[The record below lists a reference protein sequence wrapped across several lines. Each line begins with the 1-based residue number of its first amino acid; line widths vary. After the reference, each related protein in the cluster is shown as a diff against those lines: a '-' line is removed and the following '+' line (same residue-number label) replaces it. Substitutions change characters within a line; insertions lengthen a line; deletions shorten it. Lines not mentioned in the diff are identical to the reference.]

1 MTALVYSYNQKPC
14 SVCRDCG
21 SNSRQSNRAKAKII
35 LGIDKIGIID
45 RGRFHIGG
53 KRIAAAIGKVRTN
66 RGFRAKDLSAA
77 CGRYSENLL
86 APRSKKSRISV
97 SPTIFSGTARGQ
109 FPPRSGDSFPT
120 N

>member
-1 MTALVYSYNQKPC
+1 M
-14 SVCRDCG
+14 
-21 SNSRQSNRAKAKII
+21 II

-53 KRIAAAIGKVRTN
+53 KRIAGAIGKVTTN

-86 APRSKKSRISV
+86 ALRSKKARISV
-97 SPTIFSGTARGQ
+97 SPQLFSGTARGRL
-109 FPPRSGDSFPT
+109 PH
-120 N
+120 